1 MSTEN
6 SFSIKVDLLIVTT
19 FKKWIN
25 NNNYIVFLG
34 NNNGY
39 KSDGWT
45 FDNQLYIFFFL

>member
-45 FDNQLYIFFFL
+45 FW